1 MGAIIVAAP
10 LAGPSAE
17 SRRSTVLHI
26 LLGLGWAGLFAYCG
40 AYLDTDLPLQTSS
53 VQSVG
58 EPLIAQLDDLSRPV
72 MALAAPEPAG
82 AVAAPDAGA
91 PLASP
96 IIATQPVAPPATP
109 RSASAGFAYV
119 GTWGP
124 TPDACSA
131 PARRKGYVPATF
143 TSDRAQAGDTICSF
157 RGAHRTGNAWAM
169 AADCG
174 ARDRRWSSQV
184 RIAVNGDRLT
194 WTSAMGTSTYV
205 RCARRAG

>member
-1 MGAIIVAAP
+1 MGAIIVAGP

-17 SRRSTVLHI
+17 SRRSTALHVL
-26 LLGLGWAGLFAYCG
+26 LVLGWAGLFAYCG
-40 AYLDTDLPLQTSS
+40 AYLDEDLPFQTSS

-58 EPLIAQLDDLSRPV
+58 EPLIDQPDDLSRQA
-72 MALAAPEPAG
+72 MSLAAPEPAG
-82 AVAAPDAGA
+82 AVAAPDTVTA
-91 PLASP
+91 PASP
-96 IIATQPVAPPATP
+96 IVVTQPVVPPATT
-109 RSASAGFAYV
+109 RSATAGFDYV

-143 TSDRAQAGDTICSF
+143 TPDRAKAGDTICSF

-174 ARDRRWSSQV
+174 DRDRRWSSQV